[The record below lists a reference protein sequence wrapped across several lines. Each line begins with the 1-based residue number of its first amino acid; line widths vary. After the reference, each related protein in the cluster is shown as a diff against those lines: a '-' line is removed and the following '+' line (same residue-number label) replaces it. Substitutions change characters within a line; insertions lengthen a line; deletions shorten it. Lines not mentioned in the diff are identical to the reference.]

1 MLPCAPDT
9 VYTALS
15 WIHSIR
21 CGPGRGLL
29 AALSLAL
36 SDPTCHAVHLLAT
49 DLPDQLEAVLSALPV
64 LAAKRPVNTF
74 YLQES
79 YAQLDGDT
87 RHYLQCLTQATG
99 GSCYVII
106 DGSDGKLGK
115 VIPLFVAESQ
125 SSVPFVSPVRC
136 RCPSTSVMI
145 PQQQHNMSSLLR
157 SSLDYPARLVPSCV
171 LSDRTLARSE
181 FFPGS
186 CVLARREVDG
196 LYYLGTVIQQVQG
209 RTGVWVVEFDCP
221 GTAGLGVVSSQRQLV
236 CSLDMVSHHLGHHTR
251 CLVPG
256 DAVLSPWGPNL
267 RRYGP
272 GRVMAAPERRAN
284 GVVSLR
290 VLMWNGCVSLV
301 PDRLVLPILES
312 HHDRITREL
321 QIPTSAQS
329 QNCSWLCAYSVS
341 CPPEVFCFDCSTS
354 PCCPSVTN
362 HQPSVVPTRYRS
374 SLGDMDGFERAMQD
388 KRLDLKD
395 TEMTKSDPES
405 CSSSSLTDVETRA
418 SFPPAVKMRS
428 KHQRPP
434 WRYWRSIGPEPQHRQ
449 PGSEVPRRTSKPVK
463 FSTSLSNHSSMF
475 QSLPGAC
482 GRRANIIDIFGMNL

>member
-1 MLPCAPDT
+1 MRAVLGSVKRLLIQTLLTKASLRDSLFNIVAFSDKVNCWSHHMLPCAPDT

-49 DLPDQLEAVLSALPV
+49 DLPDQPEAVLRALPA
-64 LAAKRPVNTF
+64 LAAERPVNTF

-79 YAQLDGDT
+79 YAQLDGNT
-87 RHYLQCLTQATG
+87 RDYLQCLTQATG

-115 VIPLFVAESQ
+115 VIPLYVAESQ

-136 RCPSTSVMI
+136 CCPSTSVMI

-157 SSLDYPARLVPSCV
+157 SSLDHTARLVPSCV

-221 GTAGLGVVSSQRQLV
+221 CTAGLGVVSSQRQLV
-236 CSLDMVSHHLGHHTR
+236 CSLDMVSHHLGLHTR

-256 DAVLSPWGPNL
+256 DAVLSPWEPNL

-272 GRVMAAPERRAN
+272 GRVMSTAERR
-284 GVVSLR
+284 
-290 VLMWNGCVSLV
+290 
-301 PDRLVLPILES
+301 
-312 HHDRITREL
+312 
-321 QIPTSAQS
+321 
-329 QNCSWLCAYSVS
+329 
-341 CPPEVFCFDCSTS
+341 
-354 PCCPSVTN
+354 VTN
-362 HQPSVVPTRYRS
+362 HQPCVVPPRYRS
-374 SLGDMDGFERAMQD
+374 NLREMDGFERAMRD

-395 TEMTKSDPES
+395 TEMGKSDPES
-405 CSSSSLTDVETRA
+405 CSSSSLTDGETRA
-418 SFPPAVKMRS
+418 IFPPALKMRS

-449 PGSEVPRRTSKPVK
+449 PGSEVPRRTSQPVK

-475 QSLPGAC
+475 QSLPGAN